1 MSLEVIKQR
10 VSLYLYNMRLL
21 EDKKQE
27 VMADFAQLNIQQMIL
42 PADDKKA
49 PLKENST
56 INWSREELMDYFNKV
71 KTSKGHWG
79 SDSTI
84 LPRSPETFKPL

>member
-27 VMADFAQLNIQQMIL
+27 VMADFSQLNIQQAIL

-49 PLKENST
+49 QLKENSS
-56 INWSREELMDYFNKV
+56 INWGREELMAYFDKR
-71 KTSKGHWG
+71 KKMMKEKG
-79 SDSTI
+79 
-84 LPRSPETFKPL
+84 